1 MDTCQRHPL
10 EGHSSW
16 VLGHLCLA
24 DELASAFFSGTTLL
38 YPGENLSQRT
48 EEVGL

>member
-1 MDTCQRHPL
+1 MGTCQKYPL

-16 VLGHLCLA
+16 FLGHLCFA
-24 DELASAFFSGTTLL
+24 DQHASAFFSGTTLL